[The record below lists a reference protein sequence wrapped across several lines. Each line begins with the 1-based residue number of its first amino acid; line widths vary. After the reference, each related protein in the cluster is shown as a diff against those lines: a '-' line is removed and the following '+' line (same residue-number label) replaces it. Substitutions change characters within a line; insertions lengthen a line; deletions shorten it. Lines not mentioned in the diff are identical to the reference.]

1 MSCEGTAW
9 GCHSQVRV
17 CEYVW
22 GGSLSPR
29 PALRRLSSHRYFGFI
44 TKHPADHRFACH
56 VFVSEES
63 TKALAESVGYAR
75 VCVCVSCLAPALEQA
90 PALGPRA
97 RPQSTPKRP
106 PSPAGLVA
114 ASRGWV
120 VLRGSSRPCWLV
132 GPSFNCHLTQ
142 EVQRVE
148 SRAEQLRVG
157 ESEPC
162 PGTPR
167 LQLKNRGWRWC
178 SSHHRWV
185 SLFLGK
191 HSSSSTS
198 SSWSTRAPRRTSTWS
213 SSAAPP
219 SASPGPAGRARTAGC

>member
-97 RPQSTPKRP
+97 H
-106 PSPAGLVA
+106 PSALPALQ
-114 ASRGWV
+114 ASW
-120 VLRGSSRPCWLV
+120 P
-132 GPSFNCHLTQ
+132 
-142 EVQRVE
+142 
-148 SRAEQLRVG
+148 RVG
-157 ESEPC
+157 AGWSCGVAPDHVGLWAL
-162 PGTPR
+162 PSTAISPR
-167 LQLKNRGWRWC
+167 KY
-178 SSHHRWV
+178 SV
-185 SLFLGK
+185 
-191 HSSSSTS
+191 
-198 SSWSTRAPRRTSTWS
+198 
-213 SSAAPP
+213 
-219 SASPGPAGRARTAGC
+219 